1 MSTYE
6 DHDARI
12 YGDTTMCAK
21 CGKQWDT
28 NDPEPPPCIEARPPA
43 KPRKERRRNRNGS
56 AWIDKISKEVLHNGR
71 K

>member
-1 MSTYE
+1 MSTYK

-28 NDPEPPPCIEARPPA
+28 NDPEPPPCI
-43 KPRKERRRNRNGS
+43 
-56 AWIDKISKEVLHNGR
+56 SKEEKRQATGR
-71 K
+71 KWLAKIRRGLNGNN